1 MSSEAL
7 SPRPRLLRWL
17 FLTAGMLSVTLGF
30 VGIFVPILPTTPFL
44 LLAAAC
50 FLRSSDRLYHWLM
63 FHRVFGPYLRNYR
76 KHRAL
81 SLRVKVI
88 TTIGIWASIGYA
100 VLFAVESIALRI
112 ALLLVACAVNAH
124 VLRLKP
130 F

>member
-1 MSSEAL
+1 
-7 SPRPRLLRWL
+7 
-17 FLTAGMLSVTLGF
+17 
-30 VGIFVPILPTTPFL
+30 
-44 LLAAAC
+44 
-50 FLRSSDRLYHWLM
+50 M